1 LTFFTIYD
9 EKEPK
14 PIKDAKGKC
23 ISFCVG
29 ADLSSSNENINEMDS
44 KETDKTHD
52 KTFDIIELDSDKPP
66 SKLKKAFFWICG
78 IEKMLQNKTEEN
90 LQDKSTNIVDT
101 SIDEEPFWALICNIN
116 AVLAIA
122 LCGFC
127 VAFFNKYD

>member
-1 LTFFTIYD
+1 M
-9 EKEPK
+9 EPK

-23 ISFCVG
+23 VSFCVG
-29 ADLSSSNENINEMDS
+29 ADLSASEENINELEEIES
-44 KETDKTHD
+44 KSNKNTRNN
-52 KTFDIIELDSDKPP
+52 TFDIIDQDSDKPP

-78 IEKMLQNKTEEN
+78 IEKMLQQTNEEN
-90 LQDKSTNIVDT
+90 KEEKSNEIDT